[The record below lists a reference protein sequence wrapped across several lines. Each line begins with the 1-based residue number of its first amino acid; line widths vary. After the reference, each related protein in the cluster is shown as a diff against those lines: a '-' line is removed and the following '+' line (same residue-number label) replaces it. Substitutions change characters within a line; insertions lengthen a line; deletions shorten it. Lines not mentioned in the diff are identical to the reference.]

1 MLNDLANPT
10 GPLGPQD
17 LSRIAQI
24 AHLQA
29 DRGQAEVWAMK
40 DCKFLVFDDTDVQEN
55 GYDSDDEEG
64 MLAYALKMSNG
75 QDEDPDGSTMHD
87 AAAASPCEIEAT
99 SSKSTLVDNP
109 TAAQHP
115 HGEYYCRVCSGQ
127 PEFPHNRKTRKFR
140 LFRPRDLPTQPNVCG
155 HYVAVSYCWPLP
167 KTGADGKIVQER
179 RSYQVRD
186 LDGNVR
192 PNRVMDDVLDRAVDF
207 ANTYG
212 LRMIWIDQ
220 ECLPQPTE
228 ESSAEDWR
236 EQELGVQAMDIVYHR
251 GTVTAGLLSS
261 TILHQAQAD
270 AICRVSQLQQRPFIL
285 PGDITHV
292 VNFLNMVRADRWYTR
307 AWVVQE
313 ALSAGRTLMLVFK
326 TAAGVKSSDNY
337 RISGFQ
343 EPPPHSLDKDTR
355 SRFSKIFCLSVT
367 DFQDLVDNF
376 KRLVASVQ
384 ATVPFE
390 IPASTMAEIQELI
403 RGAEALHPV
412 MEQARNLAGIVQV
425 WGGRNYG
432 SPFKVDAAGALSLLR
447 TRECRYTRDMMAI
460 MANMCRYE
468 IRLNTQA
475 VSKQCTS
482 LRVALL
488 CQAIL
493 NGDFSL
499 FVTDAY
505 RQHPHTAKR
514 QTNDHV
520 PRLLQ
525 PFADHNATLDRV
537 RIRNF
542 NTFRHT
548 GKKFYDPVEMRFP
561 AYVWI
566 VEDFLDMTP
575 VKAMWEDSW
584 LDAQLVNVH
593 AHQLDGETP
602 GESRARGQA
611 FAKHLSD
618 SKIRKLAT
626 KELYYHGSVGDNSAV
641 WDGVSSKGFKLSLNP
656 IGQSSGKAR
665 QLVCR
670 ILFSTLQ
677 YLMNQGDT
685 QPLAAGAASSIW
697 QSLRVD
703 QVSKDS
709 EALPDHVCEELFN
722 HADVIKNQGA
732 TLQLDTMRDGEY
744 SQIWLIDRIMKHGV
758 LWAGRY
764 KSEQLP
770 IDEGEPS
777 DQDSTGSSTTTSHGD
792 APSADPKHGE
802 NEDDGEGK
810 TILEKQVV
818 RHVLSNLYNSIG
830 LNDEDVQEGRREPL
844 SSGSLTS
851 LTLLMQEIKR
861 PGQERRRAERLV
873 SVFDVDGP
881 CTVATPYSSEWE
893 FLPRPDLRS
902 MDVCWVVERVDEV
915 EPVLEPVACGEA
927 RVKETGADHDG
938 ADVAGDSGQQRRG
951 IGFSF
956 GRYRVVNKVRGMWEI
971 MDIPTQSYQF
981 A

>member
-1 MLNDLANPT
+1 MLNDLTNPT
-10 GPLGPQD
+10 GPLGPHD
-17 LSRIAQI
+17 LSQTAHI

-64 MLAYALKMSNG
+64 MLALALRMSNG
-75 QDEDPDGSTMHD
+75 QDEDPDGSAILD
-87 AAAASPCEIEAT
+87 AAAA

-115 HGEYYCRVCSGQ
+115 HGEHYCHVCSGQ

-140 LFRPRDLPTQPNVCG
+140 LFRPRDLPTQPNACR

-167 KTGADGKIVQER
+167 KTGADGKFVQER

-186 LDGNVR
+186 LDGTTR

-228 ESSAEDWR
+228 ESPVEDWR

-251 GTVTAGLLSS
+251 AIVTAGLLSS
-261 TILHQAQAD
+261 TIIHQAQAD
-270 AICRVSQLQQRPFIL
+270 SICRVSELHQRPFVL

-292 VNFLNMVRADRWYTR
+292 VGFLNMVRADRWYTR
-307 AWVVQE
+307 AWVLQE

-326 TAAGVKSSDNY
+326 AAAGLKSSDNY
-337 RISGFQ
+337 RVAGSQ
-343 EPPPHSLDKDTR
+343 QPPPHSLDKDTR
-355 SRFSKIFCLSVT
+355 SRFSEIFCLSVN
-367 DFQDLVDNF
+367 DFQALVDNF
-376 KRLVASVQ
+376 KRLVASVH

-390 IPASTMAEIQELI
+390 IPASTMVELQELI

-412 MEQARNLAGIVQV
+412 MEQAQNLAGVVQV

-447 TRECRYTRDMMAI
+447 TRECRDTRDMMAI

-468 IRLNTQA
+468 IRLNTQT

-505 RQHPHTAKR
+505 RQHPHAAKQ

-520 PRLLQ
+520 PRWLQ
-525 PFADHNATLDRV
+525 PFADHNAILDRV

-548 GKKFYDPVEMRFP
+548 GKHFYDPVNMRFL
-561 AYVWI
+561 AYVWT

-584 LDAQLVNVH
+584 LDAQLVDVH

-602 GESRARGQA
+602 EESRVRGQA
-611 FAKHLSD
+611 LVKHLSD
-618 SKIRKLAT
+618 SKVRQLAT
-626 KELYYHGSVGDNSAV
+626 KELYYHGCVSDTSAV
-641 WDGVSSKGFKLSLNP
+641 WDGVSSKGFELSLRP
-656 IGQSSGKAR
+656 IRQSSGEAR
-665 QLVCR
+665 QLVPR

-677 YLMNQGDT
+677 YLMHQGDT

-722 HADVIKNQGA
+722 HADVIKDQAA

-744 SQIWLIDRIMKHGV
+744 SQIWLVDRIMKHGI

-770 IDEGEPS
+770 IDKDES
-777 DQDSTGSSTTTSHGD
+777 SNQDTTGSNTTTSHGN
-792 APSADPKHGE
+792 APRTDPKHVEGK
-802 NEDDGEGK
+802 DDDEEK
-810 TILEKQVV
+810 TILEKQVI
-818 RHVLSNLYNSIG
+818 RHMLSNFFNSIG
-830 LNDEDVQEGRREPL
+830 LDDEDVQQGRREPL

-851 LTLLMQEIKR
+851 LTLLVREINR
-861 PGQERRRAERLV
+861 PDHERRRAERLV

-902 MDVCWVVERVDEV
+902 MDVCWVVERADEV
-915 EPVLEPVACGEA
+915 RPVVEPDAGGEA
-927 RVKETGADHDG
+927 RVKETGSDNDDAE
-938 ADVAGDSGQQRRG
+938 VAGDSGQEARA
-951 IGFSF
+951 IGSSF
-956 GRYRVVNKVRGMWEI
+956 GRYRVIDKVRGMWEI